1 MNQHQRKFLLE
12 AVEKQYRREKD
23 TIEKREPKEP
33 SLNNYLTAAI
43 LDGSFVMK
51 SPEEVRKTIF
61 RRVRGL
67 GKAEALLAHS
77 RDRWGSGRGD
87 ADDQHT
93 ITLPADVLFE
103 MPPEYAKAY
112 AEYEEAYGRWEKE
125 IEALDQSIE
134 AMRIKVQIGSDKAL
148 DLLVDQ
154 ADQLCSM
161 SLTASSKL
169 LLGTPKEGGA

>member
-12 AVEKQYRREKD
+12 AVEKQYKREKEQ
-23 TIEKREPKEP
+23 IEKREPSEP

-51 SPEEVRKTIF
+51 NPEEVRRAIF
-61 RRVRGL
+61 KRVRGL
-67 GKAEALLAHS
+67 GKTEALLES
-77 RDRWGSGRGD
+77 SDGWGRRHKD
-87 ADDQHT
+87 ENQHT
-93 ITLPADVLFE
+93 INLPADVLFE

-148 DLLVDQ
+148 DLLVEQ

-169 LLGTPKEGGA
+169 LLGAPKEGV